1 MFACLLR
8 VAVTESVNR
17 GENLKRRDISTD
29 KDNIIFIP
37 NGKLFNYR
45 SICQGSVLHIR
56 MRINDLCINTIN
68 PMQNCEVRGR
78 ITYVI
83 RHDAGYDRHPLYHVS
98 ISLTLEGQRSVLSM
112 MTPSCL

>member
-56 MRINDLCINTIN
+56 MRINDLCVNTIN
-68 PMQNCEVRGR
+68 PMQNQQAHNGDPDFILRFERQFED
-78 ITYVI
+78 TNTAE
-83 RHDAGYDRHPLYHVS
+83 DS
-98 ISLTLEGQRSVLSM
+98 
-112 MTPSCL
+112 

>member
-56 MRINDLCINTIN
+56 MRINDMCVNTIN
-68 PMQNCEVRGR
+68 PMHIVTCKKVKIIYKDILYIR
-78 ITYVI
+78 IRSEI
-83 RHDAGYDRHPLYHVS
+83 QK
-98 ISLTLEGQRSVLSM
+98 ISL
-112 MTPSCL
+112 